1 MCSPSPGL
9 FKEFFEN
16 SRMALSM
23 LLSFTQFRKF
33 ALCTNAQNNLA
44 FSGLLTGED
53 QKAPNP
59 LTKIC
64 DTSYND
70 ETWYS
75 YILPKEG
82 PNMSHVTHLEFCW
95 HQHFFTGYYQI
106 LLYQEIQT

>member
-33 ALCTNAQNNLA
+33 ALCTNAHNNLA

-82 PNMSHVTHLEFCW
+82 PNIVT
-95 HQHFFTGYYQI
+95 
-106 LLYQEIQT
+106 